1 MSSTKMGEIKIAPN
15 YSIVI
20 NGKKYT
26 QGEIVKVADTS
37 KYEGK
42 KYAIIIKKSEVA
54 IKEEEE
60 LEEVEDTANKDE
72 EIEEKPKRN
81 GNTKKGS
88 KTE

>member
-60 LEEVEDTANKDE
+60 LEEEDTTKEDGKL
-72 EIEEKPKRN
+72 EEKPKNTRK
-81 GNTKKGS
+81 GNKA
-88 KTE
+88 E

>member
-42 KYAIIIKKSEVA
+42 KYAIIIKKSEVVVK
-54 IKEEEE
+54 KEEFEE
-60 LEEVEDTANKDE
+60 EDTTKEDGKL
-72 EIEEKPKRN
+72 EEKPKNTRK
-81 GNTKKGS
+81 GN